1 MDIAVNKFRLKKKEK
16 ENEYNNLNVD
26 HAKRQYRS
34 RLIFVYACKNNND
47 KHALKRNYF
56 LVFLHFMNHR

>member
-1 MDIAVNKFRLKKKEK
+1 MDIVVNKFRLKKKEK
-16 ENEYNNLNVD
+16 ENEYKNLNVD

-47 KHALKRNYF
+47 KTRLEKSLFSRF
-56 LVFLHFMNHR
+56 LAFYES